1 MNFSQLLTSLDPTYQ
16 SRLSLLQQQMTATA
30 YIERHRSD
38 EAMRREQYRAN
49 ANYQQEQL
57 RSSEAMRREQY
68 KSQEENNR
76 LNRRY
81 ALEGQLEQQV
91 HENRLQQMEESL
103 KHSMLKAGFDS
114 MLQLLQKTA
123 DEDAKKRESLHR
135 QLENRTQT
143 RNELFK
149 MLAGA
154 VIQEKL
160 AQMQHERDKESR
172 AWDMTQAL
180 LLKTYE
186 RDGVEATK
194 REIDRVC
201 QEWELTG

>member
-1 MNFSQLLTSLDPTYQ
+1 MSLGFLAQLDPTY
-16 SRLSLLQQQMTATA
+16 RAKVSLLEQQMTATA
-30 YIERHRSD
+30 YLERYRSD

-49 ANYQQEQL
+49 ASYQQEQL
-57 RSSEAMRREQY
+57 RANEAMRREQY
-68 KSQEENNR
+68 KSQEETSR

-81 ALEGQLEQQV
+81 DLEKQLEQQA
-91 HENRLQQMEESL
+91 HENRLMQMEESL

-123 DEDAKKRESLHR
+123 EDDTKKRESLHR

-143 RNELFK
+143 RNEIFK

-160 AQMQHERDKESR
+160 AQMQHERDKENR
-172 AWDMTQAL
+172 VWDMTQAL
-180 LLKTYE
+180 LIKTYE
-186 RDGVEATK
+186 RDGIEATK

-201 QEWELTG
+201 QEWEFTG